1 MKVANRIEVSKIAM
15 TYAGS
20 AARGNRC
27 SVDGSPDCFL
37 KFCTCRGKFSVASWG
52 WVPQANGNAEV
63 KKTVAKMN
71 LLVRCGFAVEEDDA
85 KYVLHANV
93 RRFVAYKTQILKNEG
108 DLS

>member
-1 MKVANRIEVSKIAM
+1 
-15 TYAGS
+15 
-20 AARGNRC
+20 
-27 SVDGSPDCFL
+27 
-37 KFCTCRGKFSVASWG
+37 
-52 WVPQANGNAEV
+52 
-63 KKTVAKMN
+63 MN